1 MCIANLNEFL
11 IFITSLVFN
20 GTDLALAISQLKE
33 TTELSIPLVV
43 FGHMHKQLQFGNELR
58 KMIVA
63 GGDDTVYLNGA
74 VVPRVQEMGNEQGTY
89 NQMTLSDETSVKMS
103 QGTLR
108 AFTMVE
114 IMNGKLKKV
123 AETWVSVI
131 GENIRIAKEHIM
143 YDREA
148 ASH

>member
-1 MCIANLNEFL
+1 M
-11 IFITSLVFN
+11 FN
-20 GTDLALAISQLKE
+20 GTDLALTISQLKE
-33 TTELSIPLVV
+33 TTEVSIPLVV
-43 FGHMHKQLQFGNELR
+43 FGHMHKQLRFGNER
-58 KMIVA
+58 KMIVV

-103 QGTLR
+103 RGTLR

-114 IMNGKLKKV
+114 IMNGQLKKV

-131 GENIRIAKEHIM
+131 GENVRIAKEHIM
-143 YDREA
+143 YERQA